1 MKNFDKSKSP
11 EKGGDNL
18 NIYEEHKKKLND
30 LIDKS
35 DKVVFNL
42 TEELIEQSS
51 LLAQQIHDIQ
61 EKVKETGHIL
71 YKKDMPQVQKELPS
85 SKVLTR
91 LQAQY
96 NATILAIFRIV
107 SRIPNDGNDDEFDNF
122 QETFKKRFETR

>member
-1 MKNFDKSKSP
+1 MK
-11 EKGGDNL
+11 
-18 NIYEEHKKKLND
+18 IYEEHKKKLSD
-30 LIDKS
+30 LIDKK

-51 LLAQQIHDIQ
+51 LLAEQINNIQ

-71 YKKDMPQVQKELPS
+71 YKKDCPSIQKELPS

-107 SRIPNDGNDDEFDNF
+107 SKNPTDEGEDDFDNF
-122 QETFKKRFETR
+122 QEKFKKRFETR

>member
-1 MKNFDKSKSP
+1 MK
-11 EKGGDNL
+11 
-18 NIYEEHKKKLND
+18 IYEEHKKKLSD
-30 LIDKS
+30 LIDKK

-51 LLAQQIHDIQ
+51 LLAQQINDIQ
-61 EKVKETGHIL
+61 DKVKETGHIL
-71 YKKDMPQVQKELPS
+71 YKKDAPQIQKELPS

-107 SRIPNDGNDDEFDNF
+107 SKMPNDDGDDEFDNF
-122 QETFKKRFETR
+122 QEMFKKRFETR